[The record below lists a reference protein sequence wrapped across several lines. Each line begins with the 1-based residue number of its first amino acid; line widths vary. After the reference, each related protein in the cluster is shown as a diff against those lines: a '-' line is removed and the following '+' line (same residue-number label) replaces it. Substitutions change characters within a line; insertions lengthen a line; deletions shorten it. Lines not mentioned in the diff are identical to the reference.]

1 MAEYVAGRGTTA
13 LGIIGTVLG
22 GLATVG
28 EALPAM
34 NGAAGNARGN
44 FVTKET
50 FELQNELGAERAKN
64 AILEAGKTTDAKIV
78 DVYKQLASRDIEIEK
93 RLGRLDVEQQAN
105 KDSFLMLQQKMASD
119 KAELECAINREKDE
133 RKCND
138 NILVTYMNASFYPKQ
153 VADVTVGTAT
163 TAQTLYNPLPVCN
176 C

>member
-28 EALPAM
+28 EAIPAM
-34 NGAAGNARGN
+34 SCAGNARGE

-50 FELQNELGAERAKN
+50 FELQNQLGAERAKN
-64 AILEAGKTTDAKIV
+64 AILEADKTTDAKIV

-105 KDSFLMLQQKMASD
+105 KDSFLMLQQVMAAN
-119 KAELECAINREKDE
+119 KAELECAIKREKDE
-133 RKCND
+133 RKCSD
-138 NILVTYMNASFYPKQ
+138 NTIVTYANATFYPKQ

>member
-1 MAEYVAGRGTTA
+1 M
-13 LGIIGTVLG
+13 
-22 GLATVG
+22 
-28 EALPAM
+28 
-34 NGAAGNARGN
+34 
-44 FVTKET
+44 
-50 FELQNELGAERAKN
+50 
-64 AILEAGKTTDAKIV
+64 
-78 DVYKQLASRDIEIEK
+78 
-93 RLGRLDVEQQAN
+93 EQQAN

-138 NILVTYMNASFYPKQ
+138 NTLVTYMNASFYPKQ

>member
-1 MAEYVAGRGTTA
+1 MAEYIAGRGTTA

-28 EALPAM
+28 EAIPAM
-34 NGAAGNARGN
+34 SGAGIARGDY
-44 FVTKET
+44 VSKET
-50 FELQNELGAERAKN
+50 FALQNELGAERAKN
-64 AILEAGKTTDAKIV
+64 AILEADKSTDAKIV

-105 KDSFLMLQQKMASD
+105 KDSFLMLQQVMAAN
-119 KAELECAINREKDE
+119 KAELECAIKREKDE
-133 RKCND
+133 RKCSD
-138 NILVTYMNASFYPKQ
+138 NTIVTYANATFYPKQ

>member
-1 MAEYVAGRGTTA
+1 MAEYIAGRGTTA

-28 EALPAM
+28 EAIQAM
-34 NGAAGNARGN
+34 SGAGNARGD

-50 FELQNELGAERAKN
+50 FELQNQLGAERAKN
-64 AILEAGKTTDAKIV
+64 AILEADKTTDAKLV

-105 KDSFLMLQQKMASD
+105 KDSFLMLQQVMAAN
-119 KAELECAINREKDE
+119 KAELECAIKREKDE
-133 RKCND
+133 RKCSD
-138 NILVTYMNASFYPKQ
+138 NTIVTYANATFYPKQ

>member
-1 MAEYVAGRGTTA
+1 MAEYIAGRGTTA

-28 EALPAM
+28 EAIPAM
-34 NGAAGNARGN
+34 SGAGNARGD

-50 FELQNELGAERAKN
+50 FELQNQLGAERAKN
-64 AILEAGKTTDAKIV
+64 AILEADKTTDAKLV

-105 KDSFLMLQQKMASD
+105 KDSFLMLQQVMAAN
-119 KAELECAINREKDE
+119 KELECAIKREKDE
-133 RKCND
+133 RKCSD
-138 NILVTYMNASFYPKQ
+138 NTIVTYVNATFYPKQ